1 MRIRTDTANDPA
13 FLHIMTRGVGKHILF
28 EKDDDRARYL
38 DFVHGAMAKRDCSIL
53 CWALMDNHS
62 HWVVTGPRT
71 NISRAMQWADS
82 TYAFEFNQRY
92 ERSGHLFQGPF
103 KRVELTSDEQ
113 LLATVVYVHRNPLA
127 GGLTDG
133 LSYRWSSFD
142 EYLNGGFICDT
153 RPILEMAGSLTV
165 VYVHRNPLAG
175 GLTDGLSYRWSS
187 FDEYLN
193 GGFICDTRPI
203 LEMAGSLENFL
214 AMHWRDETDPSCL
227 KLEGSLRQAPL
238 AEVLERARLALFPL
252 EPLQVM
258 GLPRVE
264 RAAALQSLAEAGLSC
279 RQIGLVT
286 GVSKSLSAE
295 LLREAA

>member
-153 RPILEMAGSLTV
+153 RPILEMAGSL
-165 VYVHRNPLAG
+165 
-175 GLTDGLSYRWSS
+175 
-187 FDEYLN
+187 
-193 GGFICDTRPI
+193 
-203 LEMAGSLENFL
+203 ENFL